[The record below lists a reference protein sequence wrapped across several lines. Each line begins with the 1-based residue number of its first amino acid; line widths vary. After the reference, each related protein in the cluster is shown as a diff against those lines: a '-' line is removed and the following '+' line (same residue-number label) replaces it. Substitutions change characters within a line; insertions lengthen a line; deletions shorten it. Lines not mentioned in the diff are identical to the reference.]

1 MQLAAV
7 TEKVIRGRCRK
18 LQEQASYLD
27 AMHNRSTCVH
37 EKERVFHQ
45 ECVVF

>member
-18 LQEQASYLD
+18 LQEQALYLD
-27 AMHNRSTCVH
+27 AVYNRSTCVRD
-37 EKERVFHQ
+37 KERVFHQ